1 MSGDVRIE
9 TVRDRIGAEL
19 VGMLFDDVWGVK
31 NMVPTELIIAVTH
44 TGGYASVARR
54 DGGVV
59 GAAFGF
65 LAHYHDGRASLH
77 SHATGVLARA
87 ANVGVG
93 EALKIHQWQWASE
106 RGLEAV
112 TWTFDP
118 LVRRNAHFNL
128 VKLGAVVVGYHEDF
142 YGAIHDGINAQERTD
157 RLMVSWAVGA
167 AVPRGCHV
175 QGSDDA
181 ERIDIPDDIEA
192 MRLGDRR
199 AAHEWRERQRVAL
212 RRCFE
217 SGRTI
222 IGMDHEGRYVTGAP
236 S

>member
-1 MSGDVRIE
+1 VSGDVSIE
-9 TVRDRIGAEL
+9 TVRDRLGAEL

-65 LAHYHDGRASLH
+65 LAHYHAGRASLH

-87 ANVGVG
+87 ANDGVG
-93 EALKIHQWQWASE
+93 EALKVHQWQWASE
-106 RGLEAV
+106 RGLDAV

-118 LVRRNAHFNL
+118 LVRRNAYFNL
-128 VKLGAVVVGYHEDF
+128 VKLGAVVTGYHEDF
-142 YGAIHDGINAQERTD
+142 YGTIHDGINAQERTD
-157 RLMVSWAVGA
+157 RLMVSWGVGD
-167 AVPRGCHV
+167 VMPRGHHADV
-175 QGSDDA
+175 DGSV
-181 ERIDIPDDIEA
+181 ERIDTPDDIETL
-192 MRLGDRR
+192 RLGDRR
-199 AAHEWRERQRVAL
+199 AAHEWRERQRGQL
-212 RRCFE
+212 RRCFD

-222 IGMDHEGRYVTGAP
+222 VGLDREGRYVTGVA